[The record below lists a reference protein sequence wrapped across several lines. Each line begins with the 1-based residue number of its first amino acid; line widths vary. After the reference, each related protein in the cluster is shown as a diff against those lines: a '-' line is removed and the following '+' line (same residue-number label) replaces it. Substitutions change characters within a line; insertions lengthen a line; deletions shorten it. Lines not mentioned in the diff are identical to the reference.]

1 EKKLCE
7 CDHREKK
14 LGVCVPREKKL
25 CECDHREKKLGVCV
39 PREKK
44 LCECDHREKKLG
56 VCIPRE
62 KKLCECDHREK
73 KLGVCVPR
81 EKKLCECDHREKK
94 RGVCVPRERSC
105 VNVSPEKRSWVYVS
119 PENGTWVYVTPE
131 KRSGVCLGDAR
142 DQYMGVSVTG
152 PGTSTWAGEK
162 KLCECD
168 HREKKLGVC
177 VPREKKLCECD
188 HREKK
193 LGVCVP
199 REKKLCECDHREKK
213 LGVCVPREK
222 KLCECDHREKKRG
235 VCVPR
240 ERSCVNVSPENG
252 TWVYVTPEKR
262 SGESVIQK
270 LQRELK
276 ELKDSANITLVD
288 NAIVSLQQLIARPA
302 GLFDPYAV
310 LAALEQVVNVAKDKN
325 DARSGRFNVILRQ
338 CRPLINS
345 PALRSILT
353 KLVASKEEAEVAK
366 VVDKAMKNSTA
377 VRRNVAYGGQQTFYR
392 RRQTQR
398 AGGGNRSAVSDY
410 SRNHKGALLF
420 SVDIDRYLY
429 KERSACAVIGP
440 FSTNPFSCQ
449 FAVSPLNSV
458 PKADSEERRIIVND
472 GISSSRYLD
481 EDISLVYPTVDS
493 IASLIRASGPGALIY
508 KRDLRRA
515 YRQFPVDPFD
525 YPLLGYRWNDELY
538 FDVVLPMGL
547 RSAAMACQRI
557 TNAVC
562 FICRSEGHGI
572 ISYLDD
578 FIGVSEPA
586 SAWKSFNYCG
596 SILEELG
603 LEESLNKVC
612 EPATVVTCLGVQ
624 FDTTQMTMSVTPQRL
639 AEIEALLVS
648 WLTKKTAT
656 KADLQ
661 SLVGKL
667 SFVSKCVRQSRLFL
681 SRILAV
687 LCTLKRN
694 HHRTRLT
701 REFRRDLTWWLR
713 FLRTYNGVSLIRSS
727 PWSAP
732 DIVFSTD
739 ACLTGC
745 GGVSHSQ
752 YFHATFPAEAQSQ
765 FADIHRLEALAILV
779 ALRLWGHSWTGL
791 RMQVFCDNQA
801 VVSALSSGK
810 VKDQLLAAC
819 LRDI

>member
-1 EKKLCE
+1 ME
-7 CDHREKK
+7 
-14 LGVCVPREKKL
+14 
-25 CECDHREKKLGVCV
+25 
-39 PREKK
+39 
-44 LCECDHREKKLG
+44 
-56 VCIPRE
+56 
-62 KKLCECDHREK
+62 
-73 KLGVCVPR
+73 
-81 EKKLCECDHREKK
+81 
-94 RGVCVPRERSC
+94 
-105 VNVSPEKRSWVYVS
+105 
-119 PENGTWVYVTPE
+119 
-131 KRSGVCLGDAR
+131 
-142 DQYMGVSVTG
+142 
-152 PGTSTWAGEK
+152 
-162 KLCECD
+162 
-168 HREKKLGVC
+168 
-177 VPREKKLCECD
+177 
-188 HREKK
+188 
-193 LGVCVP
+193 
-199 REKKLCECDHREKK
+199 
-213 LGVCVPREK
+213 
-222 KLCECDHREKKRG
+222 
-235 VCVPR
+235 
-240 ERSCVNVSPENG
+240 
-252 TWVYVTPEKR
+252 
-262 SGESVIQK
+262 
-270 LQRELK
+270 
-276 ELKDSANITLVD
+276 
-288 NAIVSLQQLIARPA
+288 A
-302 GLFDPYAV
+302 GLPQPAV
-310 LAALEQVVNVAKDKN
+310 DDVEGGEQQVEAGG
-325 DARSGRFNVILRQ
+325 S
-338 CRPLINS
+338 PL
-345 PALRSILT
+345 
-353 KLVASKEEAEVAK
+353 LVASDVEGDAGDEHVEDTMTCDELRAAVTAAKAERENLASEAERHALESELAEIK
-366 VVDKAMKNSTA
+366 RQSQELRSKLTRDPPPQLASRTKATRVTTA
-377 VRRNVAYGGQQTFYR
+377 DLRAIPAVSSKAEARLAELGISDSDSSSSSEEDDR
-392 RRQTQR
+392 RRR
-398 AGGGNRSAVSDY
+398 R
-410 SRNHKGALLF
+410 GAH
-420 SVDIDRYLY
+420 
-429 KERSACAVIGP
+429 
-440 FSTNPFSCQ
+440 
-449 FAVSPLNSV
+449 
-458 PKADSEERRIIVND
+458 
-472 GISSSRYLD
+472 
-481 EDISLVYPTVDS
+481 
-493 IASLIRASGPGALIY
+493 GALIY

-562 FICRSEGHGI
+562 FICRSERHGI

-791 RMQVFCDNQA
+791 RIQVFCDNQA

-819 LRDI
+819 LRDIWYIAATYDFEIRAVYLTSGDNRVADLLSRWHLGPKFREDFEQLLVTQALTERSYVTP